1 MLHMQCGLVY
11 LCQLLPFLV
20 CRDIHSSREGGAE
33 KL

>member
-11 LCQLLPFLV
+11 LSQLLPFLI
-20 CRDIHSSREGGAE
+20 CSDIHSSHEGGAE